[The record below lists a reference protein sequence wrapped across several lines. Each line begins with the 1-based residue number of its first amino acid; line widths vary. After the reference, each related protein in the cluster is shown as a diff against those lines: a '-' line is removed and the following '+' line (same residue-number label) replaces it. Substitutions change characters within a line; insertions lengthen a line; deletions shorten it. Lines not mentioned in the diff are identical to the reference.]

1 MLGAGAAILN
11 YEVEAE
17 YLRMEYEQ
25 QIEDAQVD
33 IILCCAMPTTCTRG
47 RNFCLALKRMGME
60 QRPQMNM
67 KRCSKKKK
75 KKKKDVLTKPPTSS
89 ASILYSLQYP
99 VSTA

>member
-1 MLGAGAAILN
+1 MMLGVGAAILN

-60 QRPQMNM
+60 QRPQMIS

-75 KKKKDVLTKPPTSS
+75 KKKKMF
-89 ASILYSLQYP
+89 
-99 VSTA
+99 